1 MGYVSIILRRPPYGT
16 VDASEAI
23 RHALGGLTEDV
34 GVKLILVDGGVNAAR
49 RSQDVSGTPF
59 SKIEDGIKDCI
70 DMGVE
75 VLVDKSSMK
84 EQYLEVDHLVDG
96 VKIVNS
102 HEIAEVVKESDTV
115 MIF

>member
-1 MGYVSIILRRPPYGT
+1 MNISIILRRPPYGT

-23 RHALGGLTEDV
+23 RHALGGVTEDV
-34 GVKLILVDGGVNAAR
+34 EVKLVLVDGGVNAAR
-49 RSQDVSGTPF
+49 KGQDTSTTPY
-59 SKIEDGIKDCI
+59 SSIKEGIKDCI

-75 VLVDKSSMK
+75 VYVDKASLK
-84 EQYLEVDHLVDG
+84 EEYLEPEGLVDG

-102 HEIAEVVKESDTV
+102 HEIAEIIKTTELT

>member
-1 MGYVSIILRRPPYGT
+1 MASISIILRRPPYGT

-23 RHALGGLTEDV
+23 RHALGGVTEDV
-34 GVKLILVDGGVNAAR
+34 EVKLILVDGGVNAAR

-84 EQYLEVDHLVDG
+84 EQYLEEIIDG

-102 HEIAEVVKESDTV
+102 YEIAEAVKESDTV

>member
-1 MGYVSIILRRPPYGT
+1 MNISIILRRPPYGT

-23 RHALGGLTEDV
+23 RHALGGVTEDV
-34 GVKLILVDGGVNAAR
+34 EVKLILVDGGANAAR
-49 RSQDVSGTPF
+49 KGQDTSGTPY
-59 SKIEDGIKDCI
+59 SSIEEGIRDCI

-75 VLVDKSSMK
+75 VYVDKASLK
-84 EQYLEVDHLVDG
+84 EEYVEPDKLVDG

-102 HEIAEVVKESDTV
+102 HEIAEIIKSSELT